1 MTGTWNQ
8 TGLGRHWRQ
17 DLFHAVVHALNK
29 DQSKHGVNIRGVNIL
44 REMYLAMVS
53 KYTNPQK
60 DEENKKQHA
69 ASATFD
75 SNKKQFPLCVVVF
88 LCFILRDGGQVK
100 KTFSCL
106 FFNLLD
112 LGIISDTDEEVVE
125 RQGQTVVEHDVSS
138 RADAL
143 EDFGLSEKRIGEGG
157 VRKTDRNHESL
168 NNNSFSYSIVSRHS
182 MALHCTQVQVK
193 KTNVPNK
200 LGANRFNSFVLEKL
214 R

>member
-100 KTFSCL
+100 KNVFL
-106 FFNLLD
+106 PVFQPA
-112 LGIISDTDEEVVE
+112 
-125 RQGQTVVEHDVSS
+125 R
-138 RADAL
+138 
-143 EDFGLSEKRIGEGG
+143 
-157 VRKTDRNHESL
+157 
-168 NNNSFSYSIVSRHS
+168 SRHYFRHWRGGCGAPGS
-182 MALHCTQVQVK
+182 DRCRAWRQQPGRCTRRFRPERKENRGRGGKENRSKPREFEQQLFLILHCIEAQYGVALHPST
-193 KTNVPNK
+193 
-200 LGANRFNSFVLEKL
+200 G
-214 R
+214 